1 MDLQKL
7 MENKDLSPEIKAQ
20 IKEAFDAAVDAKV
33 AEKMAKEEDEEVVK
47 EEEKEEMVAEE
58 GEKFSG
64 DLSDEEIEKIVE
76 MIPQSVITDFR
87 SEADT
92 GKPINKQS
100 LKMSLE
106 RMKTRLGDNP
116 LFKPALALFQYLADI
131 LESPAGASIV
141 RRLTDPV
148 PAEGSTEEVPEADA
162 QMEEMMNEMVQNVDR
177 YLSYAA
183 DSFVKENALAIESGL
198 KTELVESFMAGLK
211 TLFLEHNVEVPED
224 SISIVEKLN
233 KSIDELQNKLNESY
247 EEKIQL
253 KEAVETEKKR
263 VLAEQVENAF
273 LKNTSTIAVTS
284 AEKLR
289 KLMEN
294 VEYKDVEDY
303 VKKLEVMKESV
314 EKKPVISEEK
324 KVTEPVVSEV
334 VGDER
339 VLQLLN
345 AMKRN
350 K

>member
-1 MDLQKL
+1 MNLQKL
-7 MENKDLSPEIKAQ
+7 MENKDLTPEIKKQ
-20 IKEAFDAAVDAKV
+20 IKEAFDEAVSCKV
-33 AEKMAKEEDEEVVK
+33 AEKMAEKEEDIVNE
-47 EEEKEEMVAEE
+47 A

-64 DLSDEEIEKIVE
+64 DLTDEDIDKIIE

-87 SEADT
+87 AEADT

-106 RMKTRLGDNP
+106 RMKTRLGDNA

-148 PAEGSTEEVPEADA
+148 PAEGGEGEEEVVPEADTN
-162 QMEEMMNEMVQNVDR
+162 MEEMMNEMVNNVDR
-177 YLSYAA
+177 YLSYVAE
-183 DSFVKENALAIESGL
+183 DFMKTNSVAIESGL

-233 KSIDELQNKLNESY
+233 GSINELTNKLNESY

-253 KEAVETEKKR
+253 KEAVEQERKK
-263 VLAEQVENAF
+263 VLAEQVENLF
-273 LKNTSTIAVTS
+273 LKSTATIPATSV
-284 AEKLR
+284 ERLR
-289 KLMEN
+289 KLMET
-294 VEYKDVEDY
+294 VEYKDVADFQ
-303 VKKLEVMKESV
+303 KKLEVMKESV

-324 KVTEPVVSEV
+324 EPAPLLNETTQ
-334 VGDER
+334 DER
-339 VLQLLN
+339 VRELN
-345 AMKRN
+345 EKMSRKRVEN
-350 K
+350 

>member
-1 MDLQKL
+1 MNLQKL

-20 IKEAFDAAVDAKV
+20 LKEAFDAAVDAKV
-33 AEKMAKEEDEEVVK
+33 AEKMAKEE
-47 EEEKEEMVAEE
+47 EEMVAEE
-58 GEKFSG
+58 GEKFTG
-64 DLSDEEIEKIVE
+64 DLTDEDIEKIIE

-106 RMKTRLGDNP
+106 RMKTRLGDNN

-148 PAEGSTEEVPEADA
+148 SPEGSEEEVPEGEA

-183 DSFVKENALAIESGL
+183 DSFVKENTLAIESGL

-253 KEAVETEKKR
+253 KEAVEAERKR

-284 AEKLR
+284 AEKLK

-324 KVTEPVVSEV
+324 KSTEPTLTEA
-334 VGDER
+334 GDER
-339 VLQLLN
+339 VRELME
-345 AMKRN
+345 AMKR
-350 K
+350 KK

>member
-7 MENKDLSPEIKAQ
+7 MENQDFSPEIKAQ
-20 IKEAFDAAVDAKV
+20 IKEAFDNAVDAKV
-33 AEKMAKEEDEEVVK
+33 AAKMAEK
-47 EEEKEEMVAEE
+47 EEEGEEMVAEA

-64 DLSDEEIEKIVE
+64 DLTDEDTEKIIE

-87 SEADT
+87 AEADT

-148 PAEGSTEEVPEADA
+148 PAETGGEEEVAPEADA

-183 DSFVKENALAIESGL
+183 ESFLKENALAIESGL

-253 KEAVETEKKR
+253 KEAVEAERKR

-273 LKNTSTIAVTS
+273 LKNTSTIPVTS
-284 AEKLR
+284 AEKLK

-294 VEYKDVEDY
+294 VEYKDVDDY

-324 KVTEPVVSEV
+324 KATEPVVAEV

-339 VLQLLN
+339 VRELLE
-345 AMKRN
+345 AMKR
-350 K
+350 KK